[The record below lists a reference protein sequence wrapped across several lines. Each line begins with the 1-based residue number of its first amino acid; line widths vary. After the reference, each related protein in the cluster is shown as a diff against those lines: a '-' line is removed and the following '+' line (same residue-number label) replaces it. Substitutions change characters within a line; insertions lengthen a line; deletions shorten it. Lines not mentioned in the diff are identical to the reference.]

1 MRLKHKDHE
10 NNCLIC
16 TTRQLPI
23 IYSKHLMKV
32 HNEDIIEN
40 SKVTI
45 CQKCKHAILDSEFKN
60 HVLTCKQRTFDKY
73 QCKKCNSIL
82 DSNGLIDH
90 YSKLIC
96 SVKSTIVD
104 RTEPLTEEE
113 YNDLIPSFKRNRNE
127 ILIPIN
133 GQSKFDKR
141 KRKR

>member
-16 TTRQLPI
+16 TARQLPI
-23 IYSKHLMKV
+23 IYSKHLKEV
-32 HNEDIIEN
+32 HTEDIIEN

-45 CQKCKHAILDSEFKN
+45 CQKCNHAILDSEFKN
-60 HVLTCKQRTFDKY
+60 HILTCKQRTFDKY

-82 DSNGLIDH
+82 DSNGLIEH
-90 YSKLIC
+90 YSKVIC
-96 SVKSTIVD
+96 SVNSTIIV

-127 ILIPIN
+127 ILTPMN
-133 GQSKFDKR
+133 GQSKFDKLKK
-141 KRKR
+141 KR